1 MKQTV
6 YIDLLTQSKFYPK
19 LWRRATL
26 TFRYIV
32 AKNKKEIAGF
42 HDFCT
47 ACNFKEMMVSI
58 NHTASYKDHFQIMDL
73 QENNP
78 SNLVKEISLNFFRDH
93 GLVIIKKD
101 ICW

>member
-1 MKQTV
+1 MEA
-6 YIDLLTQSKFYPK
+6 IM
-19 LWRRATL
+19 

-32 AKNKKEIAGF
+32 TKNKKEIVDF

-58 NHTASYKDHFQIMDL
+58 NHTAGYKGHFQIMDL

-78 SNLVKEISLNFFRDH
+78 SDLVKEI
-93 GLVIIKKD
+93 
-101 ICW
+101 